1 LLINRPLHKVFI
13 KPLFGAL
20 FLYLCKKLFMK
31 LLLLTIGLLSIA
43 FAGIAI
49 KIWAK
54 KDGKFAGT
62 CASQSP
68 FLNKE
73 GEACGM
79 CGKLPSEQDCKK
91 DATPEL
97 Q

>member
-1 LLINRPLHKVFI
+1 MGLLFI
-13 KPLFGAL
+13 TLV
-20 FLYLCKKLFMK
+20 
-31 LLLLTIGLLSIA
+31 LLLLA

-68 FLNKE
+68 FLNKDAE
-73 GEACGM
+73 NCSF
-79 CGKLPSEQDCKK
+79 CGK
-91 DATPEL
+91 TPDQFETCDEKPH

>member
-1 LLINRPLHKVFI
+1 
-13 KPLFGAL
+13 
-20 FLYLCKKLFMK
+20 MK
-31 LLLLTIGLLSIA
+31 LIFITIGLLA
-43 FAGIAI
+43 LGFAGIAI

-68 FLNKE
+68 FLNKD

-79 CGKLPSEQDCKK
+79 CGKLPEEQDCKN
-91 DATPEL
+91 PSLES
-97 Q
+97 

>member
-1 LLINRPLHKVFI
+1 ME
-13 KPLFGAL
+13 L
-20 FLYLCKKLFMK
+20 FLITIV
-31 LLLLTIGLLSIA
+31 LLLLA

-73 GEACGM
+73 GEACGF
-79 CGKLPSEQDCKK
+79 CGKTPDQYDSCAETKNSE
-91 DATPEL
+91 L
-97 Q
+97 

>member
-1 LLINRPLHKVFI
+1 
-13 KPLFGAL
+13 
-20 FLYLCKKLFMK
+20 MK
-31 LLLLTIGLLSIA
+31 LALLTIGLLALA

-54 KDGKFAGT
+54 KDGAFSGT

-91 DATPEL
+91 EDLTEASI
-97 Q
+97 